1 MITYL
6 THLDFNNDNKF
17 LGLQTAIC
25 RLYQFGHLDP
35 TLNQEIASV
44 DMEAHKFFTE
54 GEGIEQRLK
63 TQLKELRDD
72 FAERLARKRFKCD
85 QKFSQLEAKINSQKM
100 EINDLKLIIDDLKLD
115 KVRMEKTI
123 DDLKLDKVRM
133 EKTIDDL
140 EKTIDDLK
148 LDKVRMEKTIDDLKK
163 TVDFLIQDKTAM
175 NLRMTEMV
183 QDKTAMNL
191 RMTEM
196 VQDKT
201 AMNLRMTEMEA
212 KMHELFNFHE
222 NEKRKCAKGLE

>member
-1 MITYL
+1 M
-6 THLDFNNDNKF
+6 DFNNDNKF

-123 DDLKLDKVRM
+123 DDL
-133 EKTIDDL
+133 
-140 EKTIDDLK
+140 
-148 LDKVRMEKTIDDLKK
+148 EKTIDDLKK
-163 TVDFLIQDKTAM
+163 TVDFLI
-175 NLRMTEMV
+175 
-183 QDKTAMNL
+183 
-191 RMTEM
+191 
-196 VQDKT
+196 QDKT

>member
-1 MITYL
+1 M
-6 THLDFNNDNKF
+6 DFNNDNKF

-100 EINDLKLIIDDLKLD
+100 EINDLKLD

-133 EKTIDDL
+133 EKTINDL
-140 EKTIDDLK
+140 
-148 LDKVRMEKTIDDLKK
+148 EKTIDDLKK
-163 TVDFLIQDKTAM
+163 TVDFLI
-175 NLRMTEMV
+175 

>member
-1 MITYL
+1 
-6 THLDFNNDNKF
+6 
-17 LGLQTAIC
+17 
-25 RLYQFGHLDP
+25 
-35 TLNQEIASV
+35 
-44 DMEAHKFFTE
+44 MEAHKFFTE

-100 EINDLKLIIDDLKLD
+100 EINDLKLDKVRMEKTIDDLKLD

-196 VQDKT
+196 
-201 AMNLRMTEMEA
+201 EA

-222 NEKRKCAKGLE
+222 NEKRKCAKGLEWGEWKNDKANNK

>member
-100 EINDLKLIIDDLKLD
+100 EINDLKL
-115 KVRMEKTI
+115 
-123 DDLKLDKVRM
+123 DKVRM

-148 LDKVRMEKTIDDLKK
+148 K
-163 TVDFLIQDKTAM
+163 TVDFLI
-175 NLRMTEMV
+175 
-183 QDKTAMNL
+183 
-191 RMTEM
+191 
-196 VQDKT
+196 QDKT

>member
-196 VQDKT
+196 
-201 AMNLRMTEMEA
+201 EA